1 MINLTEILRSVKK
14 ELPRIGDYQLSFY
27 RKPEAVQGY
36 QKSPREVV
44 SKIDIES
51 EKMLRDMLGK
61 IIPEAAFYGEE
72 TSKDIGEEYTWVV
85 DPIDGTLNFLHGIA
99 EWCISIGLLYKK
111 EPVLG
116 IIYRPVSQEIF
127 SAAKGHGAWLDDRR
141 LPLYGFNGKLEDS
154 FIATGM
160 PFRSP
165 DVAKGYFESAQ
176 ELLTR
181 CQEIRRM
188 GSAALDL
195 AYCAAG
201 FFHGYWETDLRI
213 YDICAALVLLQEAG
227 IPYQNF
233 FGEPYDHFT
242 GRTLLVAR
250 EEIMDDLTQL
260 ITKHY
265 DQHKDI
271 LQEGFDQKGENI

>member
-1 MINLTEILRSVKK
+1 MVELTEILKEVKL
-14 ELPRIGDYQLSFY
+14 ELPRIGEYQLSFY
-27 RKPEAVQGY
+27 RKPESVHGY
-36 QKSPREVV
+36 QKRPREVV
-44 SKIDIES
+44 SVIDIES
-51 EKMLRDMLGK
+51 EKMIHEMLGK
-61 IIPEAAFYGEE
+61 VLPEAAFYGEE
-72 TSKDIGEEYTWVV
+72 TDKTIGEEYTWVV

-99 EWCISIGLLYKK
+99 EWCISIGLLYRG

-116 IIYRPVSQEIF
+116 IIYRPVSQEFF

-141 LPLYGFNGKLEDS
+141 LPLYDFNGRLEDS

-165 DVAKGYFESAQ
+165 DVADGYFDSAKD
-176 ELLTR
+176 LLTR

-233 FGEPYDHFT
+233 FGEPYDPLT
-242 GRTLLVAR
+242 GRSLIVAR
-250 EEIMDDLTQL
+250 EEILGDLTEL
-260 ITKHY
+260 VSKHY
-265 DQHKDI
+265 EQHKEI
-271 LQEGFDQKGENI
+271 LQRGLDQIGENQ